1 MKLDKESNMKRQ
13 HKPCYG
19 TMFHDTLHFNA
30 NQTMKGKVFSFELDL
45 IGLARS
51 DRQVK
56 ANITEWDDC
65 LECPEFDHCYRLCM
79 AKLTL
84 EAAVSAD

>member
-1 MKLDKESNMKRQ
+1 MRRE

-19 TMFHDTLHFNA
+19 TMFHNTLHFNI
-30 NQTMKGKVFSFELDL
+30 NKGMGGKVFSFEIDS

-56 ANITEWDDC
+56 LDVSEWDDC
-65 LECPEFDHCYRLCM
+65 LSCPEFDHCYKLCM
-79 AKLTL
+79 AKLAL
-84 EAAVSAD
+84 EAAIAEG

>member
-1 MKLDKESNMKRQ
+1 MKRE

-19 TMFHDTLHFNA
+19 TMFHDTLHFTT
-30 NQTMKGKVFSFELDL
+30 NQSMKGKVFSFEVDTL
-45 IGLARS
+45 GLARS

-56 ANITEWDDC
+56 SDIAEWDDC
-65 LECPEFDHCYRLCM
+65 LACREFDHCYKFCM

-84 EAAVSAD
+84 AAAVAAD